1 MKPILI
7 VKAGATYADMAARY
21 GDFDDWFIRHL
32 DPWARPI
39 QTSRPYLGEGLPQPQ
54 SVGGIIITGSHDMV
68 TDKHSWSEKTAAWM
82 RLAVDGE
89 IPLLGVCYGH
99 QLLAYALGGEVGD
112 NPHGKEYGSVTL
124 RLSGEAR
131 QDPLFERL
139 PASFTVQA
147 CHRQS
152 VLTLPDASVL
162 LASSDMDPH
171 HAFAVGRRA
180 WGVQFHPE
188 FSVEVLRL
196 YIQRFAGDLAAQG
209 QDAKRLQDDL
219 RASPIG
225 HRLLRRFQCLC
236 T

>member
-1 MKPILI
+1 
-7 VKAGATYADMAARY
+7 
-21 GDFDDWFIRHL
+21 
-32 DPWARPI
+32 
-39 QTSRPYLGEGLPQPQ
+39 
-54 SVGGIIITGSHDMV
+54 
-68 TDKHSWSEKTAAWM
+68 M

-225 HRLLRRFQCLC
+225 HRLLRRFQRLC